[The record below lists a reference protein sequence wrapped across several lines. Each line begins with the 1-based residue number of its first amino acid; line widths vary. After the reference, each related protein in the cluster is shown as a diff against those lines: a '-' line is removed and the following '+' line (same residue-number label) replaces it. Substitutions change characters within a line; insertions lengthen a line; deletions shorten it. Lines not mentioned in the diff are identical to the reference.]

1 MMSRRR
7 GAGSTRTPVLKRAR
21 PAALRAK
28 DRTRSETVIRADMTP
43 AGMAESGT
51 ILDVDNAVQASIL
64 LFAAEGGR
72 PVMGA
77 TKMRMMVFYLLK
89 HAGSIAG
96 KGLGGTDAHVNYDS
110 GDVDAEL
117 RRLLD
122 AGAVRRDSMAIEATA
137 AGRDAAGALRGQLDE
152 FATDILRNTKEFY
165 GDLTDAELLAYNRAA
180 YPDAGGRGALEKG
193 ELKMVEGILLGLI
206 DKGKIS
212 TGRAAELLHR
222 SREDVMRMAS
232 AAGIPVLN

>member
-1 MMSRRR
+1 
-7 GAGSTRTPVLKRAR
+7 
-21 PAALRAK
+21 
-28 DRTRSETVIRADMTP
+28 
-43 AGMAESGT
+43 MAESGT

-89 HAGSIAG
+89 HVGSIAG

-122 AGAVRRDSMAIEATA
+122 AGALRRNSTAIEATA

-152 FATDILRNTKEFY
+152 FATAVLCNTKEFY
-165 GDLTDAELLAYNRAA
+165 SDLTDAELFAYNRAA
-180 YPDAGGRGALEKG
+180 YPDAGGRGALEKD
-193 ELKMVEGILLGLI
+193 ELKMVEDVLIGLVG
-206 DKGKIS
+206 KGMIT
-212 TGRAAELLHR
+212 TGRVATLLR
-222 SREDVMRMAS
+222 RDRADVMRMVS
-232 AAGIPVLN
+232 AAGIPVFQ

>member
-1 MMSRRR
+1 MPVGR
-7 GAGSTRTPVLKRAR
+7 GDQ
-21 PAALRAK
+21 
-28 DRTRSETVIRADMTP
+28 DRIWRETVIRAGRPP
-43 AGMAESGT
+43 ACMAKGGA

-72 PVMGA
+72 PVMGP

-96 KGLGGTDAHVNYDS
+96 KGLGGTDAHMRYDS

-122 AGAVRRDSMAIEATA
+122 AGAVRRDSDAIEATA
-137 AGRDAAGALRGQLDE
+137 AGRDAAGALRERLDE
-152 FATDILRNTKEFY
+152 RAATILRNTKEFY
-165 GDLTDAELLAYNRAA
+165 GDMTDDEALVYARAA
-180 YPDAGGRGALEKG
+180 YPDAAAGGPSAPEKDG
-193 ELKMVEGILLGLI
+193 RKAVEAVLFGLI
-206 DKGKIS
+206 DRGKIT
-212 TGRAAELLHR
+212 TGHAARLLHR

>member
-1 MMSRRR
+1 
-7 GAGSTRTPVLKRAR
+7 
-21 PAALRAK
+21 
-28 DRTRSETVIRADMTP
+28 
-43 AGMAESGT
+43 MAEGGT

-64 LFAAEGGR
+64 LFAAEGGG
-72 PVMGA
+72 PVMGP

-89 HAGSIAG
+89 NAGSIAG

-117 RRLLD
+117 QRLLD
-122 AGAVRRDSMAIEATA
+122 AGAIRRDGTAIEATA

-152 FATDILRNTKEFY
+152 RAATMLRNTKEFY
-165 GDLTDAELLAYNRAA
+165 GDLTDAELFAYTRAA
-180 YPDAGGRGALEKG
+180 YPDAGGRGALDKDEM
-193 ELKMVEGILLGLI
+193 KMVGGILFGLI

>member
-1 MMSRRR
+1 MAKG
-7 GAGSTRTPVLKRAR
+7 GA
-21 PAALRAK
+21 
-28 DRTRSETVIRADMTP
+28 
-43 AGMAESGT
+43 

-72 PVMGA
+72 PVMGP

-96 KGLGGTDAHVNYDS
+96 KGLGGTDAHMRYDS

-122 AGAVRRDSMAIEATA
+122 AGAVRRDGTAIEATA

-152 FATDILRNTKEFY
+152 HAATILRNTKEFCS
-165 GDLTDAELLAYNRAA
+165 DMTDYEALVYHRAA
-180 YPDAGGRGALEKG
+180 YPDA
-193 ELKMVEGILLGLI
+193 
-206 DKGKIS
+206 
-212 TGRAAELLHR
+212 AAEGPSARERDGQKTVEDTLIGLVGKGTISSAHAARLLR
-222 SREDVMRMAS
+222 KDLVDVMRMAS

>member
-1 MMSRRR
+1 MAKG
-7 GAGSTRTPVLKRAR
+7 GA
-21 PAALRAK
+21 
-28 DRTRSETVIRADMTP
+28 
-43 AGMAESGT
+43 

-72 PVMGA
+72 PVMGP

-96 KGLGGTDAHVNYDS
+96 KGLGGTDAHVRYDS

-122 AGAVRRDSMAIEATA
+122 AGAVRRGASSAIEATA
-137 AGRDAAGALRGQLDE
+137 ACRDAAVPLRGQLDE
-152 FATDILRNTKEFY
+152 HAATILRNTKEFY
-165 GDLTDAELLAYNRAA
+165 SDMTDDEALVYHRAA
-180 YPDAGGRGALEKG
+180 YPDAAAGGPSALEKDG
-193 ELKMVEGILLGLI
+193 QKAVEDTLIGLVGKGTISSAHAARLLRKDLV
-206 DKGKIS
+206 
-212 TGRAAELLHR
+212 
-222 SREDVMRMAS
+222 DVMRMAS

>member
-1 MMSRRR
+1 
-7 GAGSTRTPVLKRAR
+7 
-21 PAALRAK
+21 
-28 DRTRSETVIRADMTP
+28 MTL

-89 HAGSIAG
+89 HVGSIAG

-122 AGAVRRDSMAIEATA
+122 AGALRRNSTAIEATA
-137 AGRDAAGALRGQLDE
+137 AGRDVAGALREHLDE
-152 FATDILRNTKEFY
+152 RAATMLRNVKEFY
-165 GDLTDAELLAYNRAA
+165 GDMTDDEALVYARAA
-180 YPDAGGRGALEKG
+180 YPDAAVGPGAPEKDGRKA
-193 ELKMVEGILLGLI
+193 VEAVLFGLI
-206 DKGKIS
+206 DRGKIT
-212 TGRAAELLHR
+212 TGHAARLLHR

-232 AAGIPVLN
+232 AAGIPVIN

>member
-1 MMSRRR
+1 
-7 GAGSTRTPVLKRAR
+7 
-21 PAALRAK
+21 
-28 DRTRSETVIRADMTP
+28 
-43 AGMAESGT
+43 MAESGT

-72 PVMGA
+72 PVMGT

-96 KGLGGTDAHVNYDS
+96 KGLGGTDAHMRYDS

-122 AGAVRRDSMAIEATA
+122 AGAIRRDGTAIEATA
-137 AGRDAAGALRGQLDE
+137 AGRDAAGALREQLDE
-152 FATDILRNTKEFY
+152 HASTILHNTKEFCS
-165 GDLTDAELLAYNRAA
+165 DMTDYEALVYHRAA
-180 YPDAGGRGALEKG
+180 YPDAAAGGPSALEKDG
-193 ELKMVEGILLGLI
+193 QKTVEDTLIGLVGKGTISSAHAARLLRKDLV
-206 DKGKIS
+206 
-212 TGRAAELLHR
+212 
-222 SREDVMRMAS
+222 DVMRMAS

>member
-1 MMSRRR
+1 
-7 GAGSTRTPVLKRAR
+7 
-21 PAALRAK
+21 
-28 DRTRSETVIRADMTP
+28 MTL

-72 PVMGA
+72 PVMGT

-89 HAGSIAG
+89 HVGSIAG
-96 KGLGGTDAHVNYDS
+96 KGLGGTDAHMRYDS

-122 AGAVRRDSMAIEATA
+122 AGAVRRDSTAIEATA

-152 FATDILRNTKEFY
+152 RAATILRNTKEFCS
-165 GDLTDAELLAYNRAA
+165 DMTDDEALVYHRAA
-180 YPDAGGRGALEKG
+180 YPDAGGRGALDKD
-193 ELKMVEGILLGLI
+193 ELKMAEDVLIGLVG
-206 DKGKIS
+206 KGMIT
-212 TGRAAELLHR
+212 TGHMAMILHR
-222 SREDVMRMAS
+222 DRAGAMRMVS
-232 AAGIPVLN
+232 AAGIPVFQ

>member
-1 MMSRRR
+1 M
-7 GAGSTRTPVLKRAR
+7 
-21 PAALRAK
+21 AK
-28 DRTRSETVIRADMTP
+28 GGTV
-43 AGMAESGT
+43 
-51 ILDVDNAVQASIL
+51 LDVDNAVQASIL

-72 PVMGA
+72 PVMGT

-122 AGAVRRDSMAIEATA
+122 AGAVRRDSTAIEATA
-137 AGRDAAGALRGQLDE
+137 AGRDAASALRERLDE
-152 FATDILRNTKEFY
+152 RAATMLRNTKEFY
-165 GDLTDAELLAYNRAA
+165 GDMTDDEALVYAHAA
-180 YPDAGGRGALEKG
+180 YPDAAAEGPSAPEKDGRKA
-193 ELKMVEGILLGLI
+193 VEAVLFGLI
-206 DKGKIS
+206 DRGKIT
-212 TGRAAELLHR
+212 TGHAARLLHR